1 MAEKWWARSAVLF
14 GVGRS
19 LVSDPAKGRTCK
31 KPWLKVGIIDDVS
44 KALV

>member
-19 LVSDPAKGRTCK
+19 LVPDPAKGRASEK
-31 KPWLKVGIIDDVS
+31 LWLKVGIPDDVS